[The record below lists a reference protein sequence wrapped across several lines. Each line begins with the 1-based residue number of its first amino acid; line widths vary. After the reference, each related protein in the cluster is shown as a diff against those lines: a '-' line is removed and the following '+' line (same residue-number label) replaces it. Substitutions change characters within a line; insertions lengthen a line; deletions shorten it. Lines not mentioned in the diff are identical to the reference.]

1 MLLIYEEKMVNDNE
15 GIILG
20 RDRVEYSESEIFKEF
35 RIRKIDSSDAKD
47 LNYSVQMNNGEY
59 FPFVLECRYVG
70 WKPLAFAHSEDDILG
85 LPVVKT
91 IESISYPKLQEIIDE
106 ETRKRV
112 EAEKLAEAKKMQ
124 KEAEFAEYL
133 EWLNT
138 HVQAQCKATKGVKR
152 VIQLYTANENP
163 YVDVSAIVYGKS
175 IAVHKTINGQKEY
188 GLTQVSSGKL
198 ITKFSKLEVAKKAAC
213 VLYREVQWANDSLEM
228 SKEEKEK
235 ATEII
240 SAFKF
245 ERKPDFIDLNSPP
258 KLG

>member
-1 MLLIYEEKMVNDNE
+1 MVNDNE

-20 RDRVEYSESEIFKEF
+20 RDRVDYSESEIFKEF
-35 RIRKIDSSDAKD
+35 RIRKIDSSDAED
-47 LNYSVQMNNGEY
+47 LNYSTQMNNGEY
-59 FPFVLECRYVG
+59 FPFVLEYRYVG

-91 IESISYPKLQEIIDE
+91 IESVSYPKLQEIIDE

-124 KEAEFAEYL
+124 KEAEFAEYQQ
-133 EWLNT
+133 WLNT

-152 VIQLYTANENP
+152 VVRVKTVEGD
-163 YVDVSAIVYGKS
+163 VTVSAIVYGKS
-175 IAVHKTINGQKEY
+175 IAVHESLNSFFSYT
-188 GLTQVSSGKL
+188 LTQVSSGK
-198 ITKFSKLEVAKKAAC
+198 IIAEFSKSEMAKKAAC
-213 VLYREVQWANDSLEM
+213 VLYREVQWKDDILEM

-235 ATEII
+235 AVEII
-240 SAFKF
+240 SAFNNK
-245 ERKPDFIDLNSPP
+245 RKPDFIDLNSPP

>member
-1 MLLIYEEKMVNDNE
+1 MVNDND

-20 RDRVEYSESEIFKEF
+20 RDRVDYSESEIFKEF
-35 RIRKIDSSDAKD
+35 RIRKIEFSDAED
-47 LNYSVQMNNGEY
+47 LNYSTRINNGEY
-59 FPFVLECRYVG
+59 FPYVLECRYIG
-70 WKPLAFAHSEDDILG
+70 WKPLVFAHSEDDILG

-91 IESISYPKLQEIIDE
+91 IESISYPKLQEIMDE
-106 ETRKRV
+106 ETRKQI
-112 EAEKLAEAKKMQ
+112 EAEKLVEAEKMQ

-138 HVQAQCKATKGVKR
+138 HVQAQCKATKGLKR
-152 VIQLYTANENP
+152 VIQLYTANENNP

-198 ITKFSKLEVAKKAAC
+198 ITKFSKLETAKKAAC
-213 VLYREVQWANDSLEM
+213 VLYREVQWADDILEM

-235 ATEII
+235 AVEII
-240 SAFKF
+240 SAFNNK
-245 ERKPDFIDLNSPP
+245 RKPDFIDLNSPP

>member
-1 MLLIYEEKMVNDNE
+1 M
-15 GIILG
+15 
-20 RDRVEYSESEIFKEF
+20 
-35 RIRKIDSSDAKD
+35 
-47 LNYSVQMNNGEY
+47 
-59 FPFVLECRYVG
+59 
-70 WKPLAFAHSEDDILG
+70 
-85 LPVVKT
+85 
-91 IESISYPKLQEIIDE
+91 DE
-106 ETRKRV
+106 ETLKKSETERIK
-112 EAEKLAEAKKMQ
+112 EQEK
-124 KEAEFAEYL
+124 FAEYQQ
-133 EWLNT
+133 WLNT

-152 VIQLYTANENP
+152 VVPLYTANENP

-198 ITKFSKLEVAKKAAC
+198 ITKFSKLETAKKAAC
-213 VLYREVQWANDSLEM
+213 VLYREVQWKDDILEM

-258 KLG
+258 KY